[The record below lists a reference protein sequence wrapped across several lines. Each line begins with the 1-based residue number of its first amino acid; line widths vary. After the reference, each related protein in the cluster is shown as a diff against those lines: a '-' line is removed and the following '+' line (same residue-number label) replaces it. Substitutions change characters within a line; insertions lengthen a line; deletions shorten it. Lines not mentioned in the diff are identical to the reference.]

1 MNLKKIFDG
10 LKKSNTQEMT
20 KQDILKYLV
29 LLNDKLRIRNK
40 RGEISMVGGAV
51 MCLCFESRISTLD
64 VDALFEPQYD
74 IHQCAEEIAKEFNLP
89 TNWLNDGVSVYL
101 SKQGKYKTYDI
112 MSNLKIYTAT
122 PEYMLA
128 MKCLSARFSNK
139 NEKDDV
145 LFLIN
150 YLKIKSLQGVYDIIT
165 QYYPIENYKDKLN
178 FFLKEVFNE

>member
-1 MNLKKIFDG
+1 MMNLKKIFNG
-10 LKKSNTQEMT
+10 SKSSVDTTKGMT
-20 KQDILKYLV
+20 KQDILKYLS

-51 MCLCFESRISTLD
+51 MCLCFESRISTFD

-89 TNWLNDGVSVYL
+89 ANWINDGVSVYL

-112 MSNLKIYTAT
+112 MSNLRIYVAV

-150 YLKIKSLQGVYDIIT
+150 LR
-165 QYYPIENYKDKLN
+165 
-178 FFLKEVFNE
+178 EVSYESS